1 VDSVVHTTIMK
12 GRIMLLLRSLNLLLD
27 ARRSDDPRPHSS
39 GSGATGFPHGQ
50 LSSAAWEGWWHDEA
64 A

>member
-27 ARRSDDPRPHSS
+27 ARRSDDHRPHSS
-39 GSGATGFPHGQ
+39 GNGATGFPNGQ
-50 LSSAAWEGWWHDEA
+50 LSSTAWEGWWHDDA